1 MLQPSLTRR
10 ATSVPRAGRDAAGN
24 LVGLA
29 RAQHLLERRFDLGR
43 VRTNTQRTRQVRT
56 GTKEQGAD
64 SGTAAIASR
73 FFRPSTDSIMTIANR
88 SPSGF
93 SGHTSRDVRIRQR

>member
-1 MLQPSLTRR
+1 M
-10 ATSVPRAGRDAAGN
+10 
-24 LVGLA
+24 GLA

-56 GTKEQGAD
+56 GAKEQGAD

-93 SGHTSRDVRIRQR
+93 SGHTSARRSYSAALTPQAQVAPPVP